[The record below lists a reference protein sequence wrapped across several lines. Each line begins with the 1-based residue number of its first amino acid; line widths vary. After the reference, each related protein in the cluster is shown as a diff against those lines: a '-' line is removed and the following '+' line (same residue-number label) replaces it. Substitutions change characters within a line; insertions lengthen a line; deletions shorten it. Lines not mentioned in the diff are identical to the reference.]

1 MINRLSG
8 LFSNPTVLAVIRI
21 GGAGL
26 GFATQCILAW
36 ILPPQQLGIFYS
48 VTSLAAVMG
57 IVAAQGY
64 PQIAVRFTARY
75 RGVGGDR
82 LFSRFVGH
90 ALSESMIASALGV
103 VVIVVVSA
111 ASTGLS
117 TDFRHALW
125 IASVLVIAVSLLNVM
140 TNLAAAMKRFGI
152 CYIPEGLFRPLSF
165 LAIIGCV
172 WATGVA
178 LSAALT
184 TAIFTAVTFAVAAVA
199 YVMISRHLPR
209 WQFRRPTAH
218 RLLWR
223 WRSEAWK
230 LILLSMFNNFFVDT
244 AILSVTPFMPS
255 HDVAVFGLIMKMTML
270 AGYVVQVAQ
279 QIAIPDIAQKL
290 GSGQRD
296 LRQHLRIAILGP
308 TGCLLV
314 GLAVVAIMG
323 REMLSIFGPGFVS
336 GEATCPVAE
345 PIRSRA
351 GRPQFARDHAGR
363 RTRVER
369 HVVCAGRC
377 RSRGQ
382 QRRLYTRLRPHGGRL
397 LGAGRLLF
405 LACGL
410 CGCAK
415 ASWIAENGHLFVDG
429 GWGLKAQGVVLSD
442 ATPAP
447 ILSRG

>member
-1 MINRLSG
+1 MINRISG
-8 LFSNPTVLAVIRI
+8 LFANPTVLAVIRI

-26 GFATQCILAW
+26 GFTTQCILAW

-48 VTSLAAVMG
+48 VTSLAAVVG

-90 ALSESMIASALGV
+90 ALSESVIASVLSV
-103 VVIVVVSA
+103 VVIVVVSV

-165 LAIIGCV
+165 LTIIGCL

-209 WQFRRPTAH
+209 WQFRVPTAH

-279 QIAIPDIAQKL
+279 QISIPDIAQKL
-290 GSGQRD
+290 GNGQRD

-314 GLAVVAIMG
+314 GLAAVAIMG

-336 GEATCPVAE
+336 GEAPLLILLLSQFVRALAGPSSLVITLAGAQGLNATLCALAVVVLVVSNAVLIPVFGLMGA
-345 PIRSRA
+345 
-351 GRPQFARDHAGR
+351 
-363 RTRVER
+363 
-369 HVVCAGRC
+369 VCSVLGAYC
-377 RSRGQ
+377 FWLVACAIAL
-382 QRRLYTRLRPHGGRL
+382 RRLGLPRTDICSLMGD
-397 LGAGRLLF
+397 GALKL
-405 LACGL
+405 
-410 CGCAK
+410 K
-415 ASWIAENGHLFVDG
+415 ASY
-429 GWGLKAQGVVLSD
+429 
-442 ATPAP
+442 
-447 ILSRG
+447 